1 MTIEGLLMIFDEILG
16 ALGNGMDYVISYLAE
31 HVITCLVPAFFIAG
45 AIAAL
50 IKKDSIIK
58 YFGPKV
64 SKYKSYSVAS
74 VSGTLLAV
82 CSCTILPLF
91 AGIYKKGA
99 GLGPAVTFL
108 FAGPAI
114 NVLAII
120 YTAQV
125 LGFNIGVARA
135 VAAISLSI
143 IIGLIMA
150 FLFKKSEKEKEED
163 IGPDPFSVSDES
175 ISRPRWVI
183 PVFFALLIGILIFG
197 ASSLDWMIKLPI
209 VYAFT
214 ILIAV
219 ILIYYFTRDQVTEWG
234 NETWALTKKIFPI
247 LIIGTFIVGVF
258 AYFVPPETFAPYLGS
273 NSIGSNL
280 LASFIGAVIYM
291 PTLMEVPIIGG
302 VFGYS
307 TGAMA
312 SGPALALLLSGP
324 TTSLPS
330 LVVLYKII
338 GLKKT
343 LVYWI
348 LVVIMAA
355 AAGMIYGAIA

>member
-1 MTIEGLLMIFDEILG
+1 MALNILFDALNSGLE
-16 ALGNGMDYVISYLAE
+16 YVISYLAE
-31 HVITCLVPAFFIAG
+31 HVITCLIPAFFIAG

-50 IKKDSIIK
+50 IKKDSVIK
-58 YFGPKV
+58 YLGPKV

-99 GLGPAVTFL
+99 GLGPAITFL

-143 IIGLIMA
+143 VVGLIMA
-150 FLFKKSEKEKEED
+150 FLFKKSEKEKEES

-175 ISRPRWVI
+175 VPRPKWVI
-183 PVFFALLIGILIFG
+183 PIFFALLVGILIFG

-209 VYAFT
+209 VYIFT

-234 NETWALTKKIFPI
+234 TETWMLTKKIFPI

-273 NSIGSNL
+273 NSLGSTF
-280 LASFIGAVIYM
+280 LASLIGAVIYM

-302 VFGYS
+302 VFGYT

-330 LVVLYKII
+330 IAVLYKII

-343 LVYWI
+343 LTYWI
-348 LVVIMAA
+348 LVVIMATI
-355 AAGMIYGAIA
+355 AGMIYGAIT

>member
-1 MTIEGLLMIFDEILG
+1 MIIDEILG
-16 ALGNGMDYVISYLAE
+16 AFGNGLDSVISYLAE
-31 HVITCLVPAFFIAG
+31 HVVTCLIPAFFIAG

-50 IKKDSIIK
+50 IKKDAVLK
-58 YFGPKV
+58 YLGPKV

-99 GLGPAVTFL
+99 GLGPAITFL

-125 LGFNIGVARA
+125 LGFNIGLARA

-143 IIGLIMA
+143 VVGLIMA
-150 FLFKKSEKEKEED
+150 VLFKKSEKEKEENA
-163 IGPDPFSVSDES
+163 GPDPFLVSDES
-175 ISRPRWVI
+175 VSRPKWVI
-183 PVFFALLIGILIFG
+183 PIFFALLVGILIFG

-209 VYAFT
+209 VYIFT

-234 NETWALTKKIFPI
+234 TETWMLTKKIFPI

-273 NSIGSNL
+273 NSLGSTF
-280 LASFIGAVIYM
+280 LASLIGAVIYM

-302 VFGYS
+302 VFGYT

-312 SGPALALLLSGP
+312 NGPALALLLSGP

-330 LVVLYKII
+330 IAVLYKII

-343 LVYWI
+343 LTYWL
-348 LVVIMAA
+348 LVIIMATI
-355 AAGMIYGAIA
+355 AGMIYGAIA